1 MEHYAEGHGVSG
13 LVRRN
18 PATGKVTITG
28 NMTAFAGQPQTIEW
42 IAAAPVTRGIGF
54 AGSGQPYPNRYIAM
68 EGTPN
73 KGKIKSMDGSFTI
86 ELAGIPAGYYSGL
99 GAVYIPPTIEFYA
112 TAKGAD
118 NRTEKAL
125 LSIAETAVPFRWL
138 GGAPDTMLPAE
149 NTEHSTG
156 RAMYYG
162 GREEIP
168 LFANQ
173 EAQLRAKAYPSD
185 MTARGW
191 PEADDAAP
199 WSSIP
204 APA

>member
-1 MEHYAEGHGVSG
+1 MEHHVEGHGVTG
-13 LVRRN
+13 TAIRN
-18 PATGKVTITG
+18 PTNGNVTVKGRVTVLG
-28 NMTAFAGQPQTIEW
+28 MQPQVIEW

-54 AGSGQPYPNRYIAM
+54 AGSGQPYPSRDIAM

-73 KGKIKSMDGSFTI
+73 KGKIESSNGSFTI
-86 ELAGIPAGYYSGL
+86 ELKDIPAGYYSGL
-99 GAVYIPPTIEFYA
+99 GSIYVPPTIEFYA
-112 TAKGAD
+112 KGAD
-118 NRTEKAL
+118 SRTEKAL
-125 LSIAETAVPFRWL
+125 MSIAETAAPFRWT
-138 GGAPDTMLPAE
+138 GGSPDTMLPTE

-156 RAMYYG
+156 RAMFYD
-162 GREEIP
+162 GRETIP